1 MNEEYYSCSKIYTSR
16 IPILGKPR
24 DIHTLKRIIADAG
37 VKPVEYGAKNS
48 PRYRLQDIEDAFKI
62 HLSNAGRPTGNS
74 SNDDEELVDMKREM
88 FKAKLQNVK
97 NDNKLQ
103 AKELE
108 KKDLQ
113 IEQLKARLV
122 DYEECYRYLVSLKS
136 ILTALVR
143 RILITDVPMSVCG
156 LEVEEARPVCETLYN
171 EYIHALINTTNLWRK
186 KYAVGNDREF
196 ELEIEKEIRDI
207 INGTVKKDT
216 EESK

>member
-1 MNEEYYSCSKIYTSR
+1 MVIDSGVESGGTNGRRVPVYTLEKVEEAFRKSAAPQSKTT
-16 IPILGKPR
+16 
-24 DIHTLKRIIADAG
+24 DE
-37 VKPVEYGAKNS
+37 V
-48 PRYRLQDIEDAFKI
+48 
-62 HLSNAGRPTGNS
+62 
-74 SNDDEELVDMKREM
+74 DEELLDMKKEM
-88 FKAKLQNVK
+88 FKAKLQNIK
-97 NDNKLQ
+97 NDCKLQ

-143 RILITDVPMSVCG
+143 RILVTDVPMSVCG
-156 LEVEEARPVCETLYN
+156 LEVEEARATCEVLYN
-171 EYIHALINTTNLWRK
+171 EYIHALHNTTNLWRK

-196 ELEIEKEIRDI
+196 ELQIEKEIRDI